1 MDEHT
6 GAIERAEPEVGAVE
20 PQDIEALVV
29 ESEPAPT
36 RRRRGRPRRGSD
48 GSLATS
54 ADGERE
60 SAVAAPSRPRRKKT
74 AKAQK
79 TEGGAELAGL
89 ITELANL
96 LAQTVYGP
104 EAVMNPVERGM
115 IEPALG
121 NILSRTS
128 DEALTRFLGFSDLLL
143 LGVGTGL
150 WLKRVSQLS
159 KGERREE
166 LKEGYQTPS
175 TPSPGEEEVELAKVE
190 LELPPLDDLWA
201 TKLG

>member
-6 GAIERAEPEVGAVE
+6 GAVERAEPETRTAE
-20 PQDIEALVV
+20 PQDIETLVV
-29 ESEPAPT
+29 ESEPAAPT
-36 RRRRGRPRRGSD
+36 RGRRGRPRRGSD
-48 GSLATS
+48 GSLAAS

-60 SAVAAPSRPRRKKT
+60 SAAAAPSRPRRKKAT
-74 AKAQK
+74 KAQK
-79 TEGGAELAGL
+79 AESGAELAGL

-150 WLKRVSQLS
+150 WLKRVSQLP
-159 KGERREE
+159 KGERSEEREV
-166 LKEGYQTPS
+166 PS
-175 TPSPGEEEVELAKVE
+175 TPSTGEEEVELGKVE